1 MMTRGIY
8 MDYDGAIHQF
18 YEAESNQYYRLDICK
33 QGTQFQVDPFGVE
46 YSIYRKKTTMEFG
59 DKKIYEEYKKLR
71 EAIYNTRGNERTESL
86 WSEGSY
92 YQMTYSDNDN
102 KHFHA
107 KTTMCNGTLAE
118 YEAHLDVY
126 FIKYSVSQEQP
137 VKMEPLNIMQYKEKT
152 LTMGNDHES
161 YTTPYYPYDVLIKR
175 YDLQHILDM
184 DLVVAD
190 TEEVAEQRLKEWYES
205 DAEYKGFD
213 TETTGLDIWL
223 HGTDRLT
230 GIILSIDDTSAT
242 YFPFGMNK
250 INNLSKEFLDK
261 LMKCCIE
268 QEDRLVAHNKK
279 FDRQVMMME
288 GYDLRVKWDTMII
301 SFMLNPV
308 TTRGAHAL
316 KELIDS
322 IFGEKF
328 LELDEIFIS
337 SANIDFSVLDI
348 DITRIYACPDSI
360 NAVRLLKHL
369 KPQVPDIMW
378 PIINIEMA
386 LADLKADQEYYGIRV
401 DVQKYK
407 SNYENCKYIL
417 DMLLTTFRC
426 MTHEDGNIGSP
437 DVLSTLLYDKMGC
450 KVLMRTNTGKRSTSG
465 KAIDKLARQKADK
478 PHNITQNM
486 VDLNGKVIIK
496 AKDLA
501 NSKYPA
507 LVILSKYR
515 EYVKLSTAFYA
526 RFERTMSVG
535 RVHFWVNQN
544 GASSGRQ
551 SSPMHQLPPELKSVI
566 LSDSPTK
573 DLWGPDYS
581 QVELRWIAGLA
592 KEKDLVEMCKDPSND
607 IHRVCASLIT
617 GKEMW
622 EITKAE
628 RSIKKRVNFGVVYL
642 ISGYG
647 LAGQI
652 YGPGYN
658 EEQVKY
664 CQEQLDA
671 FYKRFKRIDLYLH
684 ENARKVRER
693 GYMQTAF
700 ARIKYFKEI
709 FDPDITQR
717 KKASLVRQA
726 NNMPVQGSAA
736 DLMKI
741 AEVNSY
747 NYIRAKGWNNPGSDG
762 LPQVRVMLSIHDEM
776 LISADQS
783 IPMEEIIT
791 MIAKCMQVDVDGCP
805 PFFVSPARMDNWEG
819 HSDDSLAIP
828 IPYRDILISDYARTG
843 KSVFQR
849 SFYEVGLPKEKMI
862 ELLEDKSFIR
872 DKVEKYLPYATFTK
886 LYGDYSDELDDK
898 HKHRA
903 LEAFIQSGN
912 TRYCDD
918 NYVEKLST
926 YRDGVLHDYMNDL
939 IVKYGPDPQNVADH
953 VRHPSLT
960 HDLIDRFS
968 DDMRGMDL
976 DHVGQISFATK
987 AYMESATNQH
997 VEPEPVETEQETD
1010 TELWYAQTENL
1021 YQFDKDGNIIYDE
1034 DVEEDED
1041 IDVMDDPDY
1050 ILYRTEGKIYK
1061 VWRLMDKILLDV
1073 NQLSTDNINKVI
1085 ARVWQDRDSD
1095 GFYSVYLVL
1104 DGNMVNTGF
1113 KVEDLNTEEV
1123 SDLITGLEKVS

>member
-1 MMTRGIY
+1 
-8 MDYDGAIHQF
+8 
-18 YEAESNQYYRLDICK
+18 
-33 QGTQFQVDPFGVE
+33 
-46 YSIYRKKTTMEFG
+46 
-59 DKKIYEEYKKLR
+59 
-71 EAIYNTRGNERTESL
+71 
-86 WSEGSY
+86 
-92 YQMTYSDNDN
+92 
-102 KHFHA
+102 
-107 KTTMCNGTLAE
+107 
-118 YEAHLDVY
+118 
-126 FIKYSVSQEQP
+126 
-137 VKMEPLNIMQYKEKT
+137 
-152 LTMGNDHES
+152 
-161 YTTPYYPYDVLIKR
+161 
-175 YDLQHILDM
+175 
-184 DLVVAD
+184 
-190 TEEVAEQRLKEWYES
+190 
-205 DAEYKGFD
+205 
-213 TETTGLDIWL
+213 
-223 HGTDRLT
+223 
-230 GIILSIDDTSAT
+230 
-242 YFPFGMNK
+242 
-250 INNLSKEFLDK
+250 
-261 LMKCCIE
+261 
-268 QEDRLVAHNKK
+268 
-279 FDRQVMMME
+279 
-288 GYDLRVKWDTMII
+288 
-301 SFMLNPV
+301 
-308 TTRGAHAL
+308 
-316 KELIDS
+316 
-322 IFGEKF
+322 
-328 LELDEIFIS
+328 
-337 SANIDFSVLDI
+337 
-348 DITRIYACPDSI
+348 
-360 NAVRLLKHL
+360 
-369 KPQVPDIMW
+369 
-378 PIINIEMA
+378 
-386 LADLKADQEYYGIRV
+386 
-401 DVQKYK
+401 
-407 SNYENCKYIL
+407 
-417 DMLLTTFRC
+417 
-426 MTHEDGNIGSP
+426 
-437 DVLSTLLYDKMGC
+437 
-450 KVLMRTNTGKRSTSG
+450 
-465 KAIDKLARQKADK
+465 
-478 PHNITQNM
+478 
-486 VDLNGKVIIK
+486 
-496 AKDLA
+496 
-501 NSKYPA
+501 
-507 LVILSKYR
+507 
-515 EYVKLSTAFYA
+515 
-526 RFERTMSVG
+526 
-535 RVHFWVNQN
+535 
-544 GASSGRQ
+544 
-551 SSPMHQLPPELKSVI
+551 
-566 LSDSPTK
+566 
-573 DLWGPDYS
+573 
-581 QVELRWIAGLA
+581 
-592 KEKDLVEMCKDPSND
+592 
-607 IHRVCASLIT
+607 
-617 GKEMW
+617 
-622 EITKAE
+622 
-628 RSIKKRVNFGVVYL
+628 
-642 ISGYG
+642 
-647 LAGQI
+647 
-652 YGPGYN
+652 
-658 EEQVKY
+658 
-664 CQEQLDA
+664 
-671 FYKRFKRIDLYLH
+671 
-684 ENARKVRER
+684 
-693 GYMQTAF
+693 
-700 ARIKYFKEI
+700 
-709 FDPDITQR
+709 
-717 KKASLVRQA
+717 
-726 NNMPVQGSAA
+726 MPVQGSAA

-747 NYIRAKGWNNPGSDG
+747 NYIRAKGWNEPGSDG

-997 VEPEPVETEQETD
+997 VEPEPVETVQETD

-1021 YQFDKDGNIIYDE
+1021 YQFDKDGNIIYEE

-1041 IDVMDDPDY
+1041 IDVLDDPDY